1 MEINI
6 KNTVLFF
13 AIVTTALSA
22 GLFYAW
28 AISVV
33 PGLKNITTRSYLE
46 ALQSMN
52 RAILNPGLYIIF
64 FGSLIL
70 MILSIYFQYKV
81 QVNLTF
87 WLITASTIFYLI
99 GTIGVTIF
107 GNVPLNETL
116 DAVNIN
122 AVSGDELENLRAS
135 IESKWNQLNI
145 VRTVFSVLAFIIL
158 LLGILSNGTDVS
170 IENYLL
176 KNN

>member
-1 MEINI
+1 
-6 KNTVLFF
+6 
-13 AIVTTALSA
+13 
-22 GLFYAW
+22 
-28 AISVV
+28 
-33 PGLKNITTRSYLE
+33 
-46 ALQSMN
+46 
-52 RAILNPGLYIIF
+52 
-64 FGSLIL
+64 

-81 QVNLTF
+81 QVNVTF

-170 IENYLL
+170 IEN
-176 KNN
+176 